1 MPVSNRK
8 AKRGVAVT
16 GSSRGT
22 ARSDDFL
29 PLIAAAF
36 VEFGYRRTTTA
47 ELARRCD
54 VRENELYRIWP
65 SKKQMFLAAL
75 DYVYNVSVQQWQDQ
89 VSDDGR
95 QTAAEQILE
104 HQARSRGDSALHR
117 IVFSGL
123 SEIDDPEIRTA
134 LAEHYR
140 RFHEVLAGYIQDH
153 RNCRGI
159 ENPTIGEQQTAW
171 ALIGLASIFDI
182 RGDLGLGSTRER
194 RQLLKTVSESLLNSR

>member
-8 AKRGVAVT
+8 TTPARQTSGA
-16 GSSRGT
+16 SRGT
-22 ARSDDFL
+22 GRSEDFL
-29 PLIAAAF
+29 PLLAAAF

-47 ELARRCD
+47 ELARRCE

-75 DYVYNVSVQQWQDQ
+75 DYVYNISVRQWREHVSGN
-89 VSDDGR
+89 GR

-104 HQARSRGDSALHR
+104 QQARSRGDSGLHR

-123 SEIDDPEIRTA
+123 SEIDDPEIRSA
-134 LAEHYR
+134 LADHYR

-153 RNCRGI
+153 RAQRGI
-159 ENPTIGEQQTAW
+159 ADPSINEQQTAW

-182 RGDLGLGSTRER
+182 RGDLGLGSTRDR
-194 RQLLKTVSESLLNSR
+194 GQLLKSVSESLLNSR